1 MVASLK
7 KTPYR
12 PRMAILGSRDRLCIH
27 REIRP
32 RNGVDST
39 NRKMKSREN
48 VNNACQIRVGNTEA
62 YRKYAMNKK
71 DVEYND
77 DQPPIHHPGDGS
89 GGVGGVVEQN
99 ANDDSEQDLV
109 HNDREGGSARI
120 ESDKTKMCPHYRQLT
135 SGSLAKKAFE
145 SFVPDRQKVNC
156 CSMGGDK
163 TKFGAHDIEDLVKF
177 GVLPNVKRGIA
188 LYRETSKPSF
198 GLKLTQIKGERGPI
212 SVKSI
217 TPKEAATIEGT
228 IKEGD
233 TIVSLN
239 NLDISRGYEISD
251 ISNRIRGA
259 SDPLLLDI
267 YHGDGDDIEENE
279 YSEESACP
287 YYLSRALAKDAEI
300 VFCPYNYVLD
310 PSIRNAMEIDI
321 KDSVVVLDE
330 AHNVEDTLR
339 QEGSGKFGEIELL
352 EMIALLSSYASQ
364 WIPRDSILSFGKEKE
379 SLQDKIPEIAHD
391 ILVFLEKIIHVMRQ
405 ARHMF
410 ENDQGK

>member
-32 RNGVDST
+32 RNGVHST
-39 NRKMKSREN
+39 NGKMKSREN
-48 VNNACQIRVGNTEA
+48 VNTACQIRVGNTEA

-77 DQPPIHHPGDGS
+77 DQPPIHHPGDVS
-89 GGVGGVVEQN
+89 GGGGGVVEQN

-145 SFVPDRQKVNC
+145 TFVPDRQKVNC

-198 GLKLTQIKGERGPI
+198 GLKLTQIKGKG
-212 SVKSI
+212 
-217 TPKEAATIEGT
+217 G
-228 IKEGD
+228 
-233 TIVSLN
+233 
-239 NLDISRGYEISD
+239 
-251 ISNRIRGA
+251 
-259 SDPLLLDI
+259 
-267 YHGDGDDIEENE
+267 
-279 YSEESACP
+279 
-287 YYLSRALAKDAEI
+287 
-300 VFCPYNYVLD
+300 
-310 PSIRNAMEIDI
+310 
-321 KDSVVVLDE
+321 
-330 AHNVEDTLR
+330 
-339 QEGSGKFGEIELL
+339 Q
-352 EMIALLSSYASQ
+352 
-364 WIPRDSILSFGKEKE
+364 
-379 SLQDKIPEIAHD
+379 
-391 ILVFLEKIIHVMRQ
+391 LV
-405 ARHMF
+405 
-410 ENDQGK
+410 

>member
-1 MVASLK
+1 
-7 KTPYR
+7 
-12 PRMAILGSRDRLCIH
+12 
-27 REIRP
+27 
-32 RNGVDST
+32 
-39 NRKMKSREN
+39 
-48 VNNACQIRVGNTEA
+48 
-62 YRKYAMNKK
+62 
-71 DVEYND
+71 
-77 DQPPIHHPGDGS
+77 
-89 GGVGGVVEQN
+89 
-99 ANDDSEQDLV
+99 
-109 HNDREGGSARI
+109 
-120 ESDKTKMCPHYRQLT
+120 
-135 SGSLAKKAFE
+135 
-145 SFVPDRQKVNC
+145 
-156 CSMGGDK
+156 
-163 TKFGAHDIEDLVKF
+163 
-177 GVLPNVKRGIA
+177 
-188 LYRETSKPSF
+188 
-198 GLKLTQIKGERGPI
+198 
-212 SVKSI
+212 VKSI

-251 ISNRIRGA
+251 ISNRIRNA

-287 YYLSRALAKDAEI
+287 YYISRALAKDAEI

-352 EMIALLSSYASQ
+352 EMIVLLSTYASQ
-364 WIPRDSILSFGKEKE
+364 WIPRDSIPSFGKEKE

-391 ILVFLEKIIHVMRQ
+391 ILVFLEKIVHVMRQ

-410 ENDQGK
+410 ENDQGE